1 MLLKRFAPVGALLV
15 LAAVACRGEA
25 VTTVEVVEQPA
36 PASSA
41 PTTSAPTTS
50 APTTSAPTTK
60 APTTK
65 APTVVAPASSAPITV
80 APTTVAPTTA
90 ALTTTAPTTEAP
102 VSADGSVIELAVVG
116 GELVGGARR
125 ESVSLGEE
133 VTVRV
138 SGAGS
143 DHVHVHGYDLFVDL
157 VDGAGELTFTA
168 SIPGVFEIELED
180 SGTLLVR
187 MEVK

>member
-1 MLLKRFAPVGALLV
+1 MSLRRFAAAGAALA
-15 LAAVACRGEA
+15 LAAGACSSEA
-25 VTTVEVVEQPA
+25 ATTVEREGAAITVEVAGPSASPSAVSLEPA
-36 PASSA
+36 SDPPPASSA
-41 PTTSAPTTS
+41 VVSEAP
-50 APTTSAPTTK
+50 AQ
-60 APTTK
+60 
-65 APTVVAPASSAPITV
+65 PASSPV
-80 APTTVAPTTA
+80 VS
-90 ALTTTAPTTEAP
+90 EAP
-102 VSADGSVIELAVVG
+102 ARATPTSESPVVVGGSVIELTLVD

-133 VTVRV
+133 VAVRV

-180 SGTLLVR
+180 SGTLLVQ

>member
-1 MLLKRFAPVGALLV
+1 M
-15 LAAVACRGEA
+15 
-25 VTTVEVVEQPA
+25 
-36 PASSA
+36 
-41 PTTSAPTTS
+41 
-50 APTTSAPTTK
+50 
-60 APTTK
+60 
-65 APTVVAPASSAPITV
+65 
-80 APTTVAPTTA
+80 
-90 ALTTTAPTTEAP
+90 
-102 VSADGSVIELAVVG
+102 
-116 GELVGGARR
+116 GGARR
-125 ESVSLGEE
+125 ESVSLGKE

-180 SGTLLVR
+180 SGTLLVQ

>member
-1 MLLKRFAPVGALLV
+1 MLLRRFAPVGALLV

-25 VTTVEVVEQPA
+25 ITTVEVAEPPVP
-36 PASSA
+36 
-41 PTTSAPTTS
+41 
-50 APTTSAPTTK
+50 
-60 APTTK
+60 
-65 APTVVAPASSAPITV
+65 VSSAPITV
-80 APTTVAPTTA
+80 APTTKAPAMVAPVSSAPATVAPTTKA
-90 ALTTTAPTTEAP
+90 PAMVAPVSSAPATVAPTTEAP
-102 VSADGSVIELAVVG
+102 DSADGSVIELVVVG

-157 VDGAGELTFTA
+157 VDGAGELIFTA

-180 SGTLLVR
+180 SGMLLVQ